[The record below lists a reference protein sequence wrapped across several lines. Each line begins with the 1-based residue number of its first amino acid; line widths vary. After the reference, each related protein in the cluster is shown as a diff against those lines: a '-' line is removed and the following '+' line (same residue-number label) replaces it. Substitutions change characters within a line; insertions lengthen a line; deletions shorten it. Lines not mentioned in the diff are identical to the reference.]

1 VNDLVIAIVFASNL
15 TLLTVVAL
23 SAARRRRTR

>member
-15 TLLTVVAL
+15 TLFTVVAL
-23 SAARRRRTR
+23 SAARRRWTR